1 MDSLAPRDG
10 RRYPRPMTTP
20 HAPARWWNRDTTPGY
35 VLLAAT
41 ALSFLLHNSGAGEG
55 FRTLLNTDVDFS
67 FAGYDAHYTVVKLVK
82 DALMAVF
89 FLFVGLELKR
99 ECIEGPFRNLREA
112 ALPALGA
119 LGGMIAPAMIYLLV
133 AVHLHPQADPEYA
146 RGWAIPTA
154 TDIAF
159 AIGVL
164 SLLGNRVPGG
174 VRLFL
179 LALAIADDLGAIL
192 VIALFY
198 SGEIAVTPLAVSGAI
213 FVALM
218 ALNWLKVKALWPY
231 LLGGLALW
239 LAMAKTG
246 VSPTL
251 AGVLTAIAVPMRRPD
266 GGSPLVDLEHA
277 LKLPVQLGIMPVFAL
292 AVAGVTLA
300 GESLAAVAHPVT
312 LAIAAGLVIGK
323 PLGIVSLTWLGG
335 KLLKQP
341 TPAGV
346 AQMTG
351 VAMIAGVGFTM
362 SLFVGALAFPTH
374 PELAASV
381 RFGVLGGSTIAA
393 VAGLWFLSAVLQ
405 RGPAPDP
412 HTELSD
418 EEDLAES
425 RGVIEDID

>member
-1 MDSLAPRDG
+1 MSA
-10 RRYPRPMTTP
+10 P
-20 HAPARWWNRDTTPGY
+20 HAPARWWDRDTTPGY
-35 VLLAAT
+35 ILLAAT
-41 ALSFLLHNSGAGEG
+41 ALSFLLQNSGAGDA
-55 FRTLLNTDVDFS
+55 FRALLKTPVDI
-67 FAGYDAHYTVVKLVK
+67 ALPGYAAHYTVVKLVK

-119 LGGMIAPAMIYLLV
+119 LGGMVAPALIYLAV
-133 AVHLHPQADPEYA
+133 AVIAHPEAHGEFA

-159 AIGVL
+159 AVGVL

-174 VRLFL
+174 LRLFL

-198 SGEIAVTPLAVSGAI
+198 SGDIAMTPLAVAGAI
-213 FVALM
+213 FLALM
-218 ALNWLKVKALWPY
+218 AMNWLKVQALWPY
-231 LLGGLALW
+231 LVGALALW
-239 LAMAKTG
+239 FAMAKTG

-251 AGVLTAIAVPMRRPD
+251 AGVLAAIAIPMRRPD

-292 AVAGVTLA
+292 AVAGVNLA
-300 GESLAAVAHPVT
+300 GESFAALLSPVT
-312 LAIAAGLVIGK
+312 LGIAAGLVIGK
-323 PLGIVSLTWLGG
+323 PIGIVALTMLGAA
-335 KLLKQP
+335 LLRQP
-341 TPAGV
+341 APGSA
-346 AQMTG
+346 AQLAG
-351 VAMIAGVGFTM
+351 VAMIAGIGFTM

-374 PELAASV
+374 PELEASV
-381 RFGVLGGSTIAA
+381 RFGVLGGSTLAA
-393 VAGLWFLSAVLQ
+393 LCGLLWLRAILP
-405 RGPAPDP
+405 RGRAPDP
-412 HTELSD
+412 RSTLSE
-418 EEDLAES
+418 EEDLAER